1 MTQKDAVPLSFEF
14 FPPKTD
20 QGHANLAETRSQ
32 LAAFNPEYF
41 SVTYG
46 AGGSTRDTTRNV
58 VNNLIAAGSRAAPH
72 LSFGGD
78 GEATIAALLAD
89 YAAAGVEHIVA
100 LRGDLPSG
108 MGGAS
113 QLVHANQLVEFIR
126 RESGD
131 QFNILVAAYPEIHPE
146 AESYSRDIYW
156 LGEKFKAGA
165 DAAIT
170 QYFYNADAYFA
181 FVDACAK
188 AGIDQPIVPGIMPL
202 TNYQN
207 LLRFSESCG
216 ADIPRWLRWQ
226 LKERADNSDDLLEY
240 GLEVVT
246 KLCEQ
251 LIAGGAPGLHFYTMN
266 QWRPTSRLCRNLLG
280 ASD

>member
-1 MTQKDAVPLSFEF
+1 MTEQSSVPISFEF

-20 QGHANLAETRSQ
+20 QGRINLAETRSQ
-32 LAAFNPEYF
+32 LAQFNPEYF

-46 AGGSTRDTTRNV
+46 AGGSTRDTTKNAV
-58 VNNLIAAGSRAAPH
+58 VELIDAGSRAAPH

-78 GEATIAALLAD
+78 GEQTIAALLGD
-89 YAAAGVEHIVA
+89 YAATGVEHIVA

-126 RESGD
+126 RETGD

-156 LGEKFKAGA
+156 LGEKFRAGA

-170 QYFYNADAYFA
+170 QYFYNPEAYFR
-181 FVDACAK
+181 FVDSCQK

-202 TNYQN
+202 TNFKN

-226 LKERADNSDDLLEY
+226 LQERADSSEDLIEY

-246 KLCEQ
+246 RLCEQ
-251 LIAGGAPGLHFYTMN
+251 LVAGGAPGLHFYTMN
-266 QWRPTSRLCRNLLG
+266 QWRPTSRLCNNLLG
-280 ASD
+280 S

>member
-1 MTQKDAVPLSFEF
+1 MTQQQSVPISFEF

-20 QGHANLAETRSQ
+20 QGRINLAETRSQ
-32 LAAFNPEYF
+32 LAQFNPEYF

-46 AGGSTRDTTRNV
+46 AGGSTRDTTKNAV
-58 VNNLIAAGSRAAPH
+58 VELLEAGSRAAPH

-78 GEATIAALLAD
+78 GEQTIAALLRE
-89 YAAAGVEHIVA
+89 YAAVGVEHIVA

-126 RESGD
+126 RETGD

-156 LGEKFKAGA
+156 LGEKFRAGA

-170 QYFYNADAYFA
+170 QYFYNPEAYFR
-181 FVDACAK
+181 FVDSCQK

-226 LKERADNSDDLLEY
+226 LKERADSSEDLIEY
-240 GLEVVT
+240 GLEVVSR
-246 KLCEQ
+246 LCEQ
-251 LIAGGAPGLHFYTMN
+251 LVAGGAPGLHFYTMN
-266 QWRPTSRLCRNLLG
+266 QWRPTSRLCNNLLG
-280 ASD
+280 S

>member
-1 MTQKDAVPLSFEF
+1 MTQQQSVPISFEF

-20 QGHANLAETRSQ
+20 QGRINLAQTRSQ
-32 LAAFNPEYF
+32 LAQFNPEYF

-46 AGGSTRDTTRNV
+46 AGGSTRDTTKNAV
-58 VNNLIAAGSRAAPH
+58 VELIDAGSRAAPH

-78 GEATIAALLAD
+78 GEQTIAALLGD

-126 RESGD
+126 RETGD

-156 LGEKFKAGA
+156 LGEKFRAGA

-170 QYFYNADAYFA
+170 QYFYNPEAYFR
-181 FVDACAK
+181 FVDSCQK

-226 LKERADNSDDLLEY
+226 LKERADSSEDLIEY

-246 KLCEQ
+246 RLCEQ
-251 LIAGGAPGLHFYTMN
+251 LVAGGAPGLHFYTMN
-266 QWRPTSRLCRNLLG
+266 QWRPTSRLCNNLLG
-280 ASD
+280 S

>member
-1 MTQKDAVPLSFEF
+1 MTEQRSVPISFEF

-20 QGHANLAETRSQ
+20 QGRINLAQTRSQ
-32 LAAFNPEYF
+32 LAQFNPEYF

-46 AGGSTRDTTRNV
+46 AGGSTRDTTKNAV
-58 VNNLIAAGSRAAPH
+58 VELIDAGSRAAPH

-78 GEATIAALLAD
+78 GEQTIAALLGD

-126 RESGD
+126 RETGD
-131 QFNILVAAYPEIHPE
+131 QFHILVAAYPEIHPE

-156 LGEKFKAGA
+156 LGEKFRAGA

-170 QYFYNADAYFA
+170 QYFYNPEAYFR
-181 FVDACAK
+181 FVDSCQK

-226 LKERADNSDDLLEY
+226 LKERADSSEDLIEY

-246 KLCEQ
+246 RLCEQ
-251 LIAGGAPGLHFYTMN
+251 LVAGGAPGLHFYTMN
-266 QWRPTSRLCRNLLG
+266 QWRPTSRLCNNLLG
-280 ASD
+280 S

>member
-58 VNNLIAAGSRAAPH
+58 VADLIAAGSRAAPH

>member
-1 MTQKDAVPLSFEF
+1 MTQQQSVPISFEF

-20 QGHANLAETRSQ
+20 QGRVNLAETRSQ
-32 LAAFNPEYF
+32 LAQFNPEYF

-46 AGGSTRDTTRNV
+46 AGGSTRDTTKNAV
-58 VNNLIAAGSRAAPH
+58 VELLEAGSRAAPH

-78 GEATIAALLAD
+78 GEQTIAALLRE
-89 YAAAGVEHIVA
+89 YAAVGVEHIVA

-126 RESGD
+126 RETGD

-156 LGEKFKAGA
+156 LGEKFRAGA

-170 QYFYNADAYFA
+170 QYFYNPEAYFR
-181 FVDACAK
+181 FVDSCQK

-226 LKERADNSDDLLEY
+226 LKERADSSEDLIEY
-240 GLEVVT
+240 GLEVVSR
-246 KLCEQ
+246 LCEQ
-251 LIAGGAPGLHFYTMN
+251 LVAGGAPGLHFYTMN
-266 QWRPTSRLCRNLLG
+266 QWRPTSRLCNNLLG
-280 ASD
+280 S

>member
-1 MTQKDAVPLSFEF
+1 MTQQQNVPISFEF

-20 QGHANLAETRSQ
+20 QGRINLAETRNQ
-32 LAAFNPEYF
+32 LAQFNPEYF

-46 AGGSTRDTTRNV
+46 AGGSTRDTTKNAV
-58 VNNLIAAGSRAAPH
+58 IELLEAGSRAAPH

-78 GEATIAALLAD
+78 GEQTIAALLRD

-126 RESGD
+126 RETAD

-156 LGEKFKAGA
+156 LGEKFRAGA

-170 QYFYNADAYFA
+170 QYFYNPEAYFR
-181 FVDACAK
+181 FVDSCQK

-226 LKERADNSDDLLEY
+226 LKERADSSEDLIEY
-240 GLEVVT
+240 GLEVVSR
-246 KLCEQ
+246 LCEQ
-251 LIAGGAPGLHFYTMN
+251 LVAGGAPGLHFYTMN
-266 QWRPTSRLCRNLLG
+266 QWRPTSRLCNNLLG
-280 ASD
+280 S

>member
-1 MTQKDAVPLSFEF
+1 MTEQRSVPISFEF

-20 QGHANLAETRSQ
+20 QGRINLAETRSQ
-32 LAAFNPEYF
+32 LAQFNPEYF

-46 AGGSTRDTTRNV
+46 AGGSTRDTTKNAV
-58 VNNLIAAGSRAAPH
+58 VELIDAGSRAAPH

-78 GEATIAALLAD
+78 GEQTIAALLGD
-89 YAAAGVEHIVA
+89 YSAAGVEHIVA

-126 RESGD
+126 RETGD

-156 LGEKFKAGA
+156 LGEKFRAGA

-170 QYFYNADAYFA
+170 QYFYNPEAYFR
-181 FVDACAK
+181 FVDSCQK

-226 LKERADNSDDLLEY
+226 LKERADSSEDLIEY

-246 KLCEQ
+246 RLCEQ
-251 LIAGGAPGLHFYTMN
+251 LVAGGAPGLHFYTMN
-266 QWRPTSRLCRNLLG
+266 QWRPTSRLCNNLLG
-280 ASD
+280 S

>member
-32 LAAFNPEYF
+32 LAAFSPEYF

-78 GEATIAALLAD
+78 GEETIAALLAD

>member
-1 MTQKDAVPLSFEF
+1 MTQQQSVPISFEF

-20 QGHANLAETRSQ
+20 QGRVNLAETRSQ
-32 LAAFNPEYF
+32 LAQFNPEYF

-46 AGGSTRDTTRNV
+46 AGGSTRDTTKNAV
-58 VNNLIAAGSRAAPH
+58 VELIDAGSRAAPH

-78 GEATIAALLAD
+78 GEQTIAALLGD

-126 RESGD
+126 RETGD

-156 LGEKFKAGA
+156 LGEKFRAGA

-170 QYFYNADAYFA
+170 QYFYNPEAYFR
-181 FVDACAK
+181 FVDSCQK

-207 LLRFSESCG
+207 LLRFSENCG

-226 LKERADNSDDLLEY
+226 LKERADSSEDLIEY

-246 KLCEQ
+246 RLCEQ
-251 LIAGGAPGLHFYTMN
+251 LVAGGAPGLHFYTMN
-266 QWRPTSRLCRNLLG
+266 QWRPTSRLCNNLLG
-280 ASD
+280 S